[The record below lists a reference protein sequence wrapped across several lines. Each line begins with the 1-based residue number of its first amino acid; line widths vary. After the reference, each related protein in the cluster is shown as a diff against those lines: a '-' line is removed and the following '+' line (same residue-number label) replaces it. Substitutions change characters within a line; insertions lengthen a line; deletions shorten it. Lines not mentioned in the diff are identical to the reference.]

1 MLEYTIK
8 NSYSS
13 FLYNLAYFV
22 FLVYNGF
29 VKKIIEVKMATD
41 NIGDSVGKKIVE
53 ALKIQDNSEDDLNF
67 SSENVEEQKESENTN
82 FFSSVKG
89 EAVADINSGNI
100 DSIFQ
105 HNLNQSIA
113 PKMGLFTVSNDVEL
127 PENVAVLNK
136 LIAKLPVGVSRQTGA
151 TIIRQT
157 MEALGISMQSVMQEA
172 KQVQESLTHR
182 AAECQ
187 QNIIDYKKQISNL
200 ELQSLQFQR
209 QAVVMN
215 DIINLFINSGN
226 I

>member
-1 MLEYTIK
+1 
-8 NSYSS
+8 
-13 FLYNLAYFV
+13 
-22 FLVYNGF
+22 
-29 VKKIIEVKMATD
+29 MATD

-53 ALKIQDNSEDDLNF
+53 ALKIQDGSEEDLNF
-67 SSENVEEQKESENTN
+67 SDMNIEEPKETTDTN
-82 FFSSVKG
+82 ILSSPK
-89 EAVADINSGNI
+89 EEPVADITSGNI

-105 HNLNQSIA
+105 HNLNQSMA
-113 PKMGLFTVSNDVEL
+113 PKMGLFSVPNDFEL

-157 MEALGISMQSVMQEA
+157 MEALGISMQSVIQEA
-172 KQVQESLTHR
+172 KQVQENLTHR